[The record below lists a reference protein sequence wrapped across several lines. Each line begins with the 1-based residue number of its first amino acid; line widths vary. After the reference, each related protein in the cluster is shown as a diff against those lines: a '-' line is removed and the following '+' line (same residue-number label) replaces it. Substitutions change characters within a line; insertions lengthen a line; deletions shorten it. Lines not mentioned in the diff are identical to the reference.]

1 MVLTEDPQ
9 DDGIPTIDEQIS
21 PSIEEDLES
30 MDEILEEALDEAMTD
45 EMAETQPTA
54 TLTPLKVLQV
64 VSEPKIAT
72 LKPIT
77 TKVLNPVKRRG
88 APPSSLPGMKPGETT
103 SEVATAVLKPVKK
116 LNPVDSPNTTL
127 NISSKTED
135 E

>member
-1 MVLTEDPQ
+1 
-9 DDGIPTIDEQIS
+9 
-21 PSIEEDLES
+21 
-30 MDEILEEALDEAMTD
+30 MDEVLEEALDEAMTD

-54 TLTPLKVLQV
+54 MLTPLKVLQV

-103 SEVATAVLKPVKK
+103 DEVATAVLKPVKK
-116 LNPVDSPNTTL
+116 MNPVDSPNTTL
-127 NISSKTED
+127 NVSSKTED